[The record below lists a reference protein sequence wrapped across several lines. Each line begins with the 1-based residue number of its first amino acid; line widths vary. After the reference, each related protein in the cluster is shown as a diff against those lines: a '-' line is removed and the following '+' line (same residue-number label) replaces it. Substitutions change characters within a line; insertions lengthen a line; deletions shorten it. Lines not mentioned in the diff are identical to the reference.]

1 MKKILLATALLALGS
16 VSALAADLPARGMYT
31 KAPMVDPSFNWS
43 GFYLGAQIGA
53 ASMSTRLADDTDFFD
68 NQGVNPD
75 RHTGITG
82 GGYAGVNWQFGSF
95 VFGIDGQWS
104 GYDAKTASQP
114 DGPTSSALVQS
125 TIHDAGNVKARVG
138 LALNN
143 TLVYVA
149 AGPAWASST
158 LAVNTSATTAFTND
172 KVVSG
177 FAVAGGVEHAISSN
191 LIFRGQ
197 LQYATYDTQRVALTG
212 TRTYGQGS
220 DLLEATAGL
229 SFKFGPA
236 W

>member
-1 MKKILLATALLALGS
+1 MKKILLATAFAALGS
-16 VSALAADLPARGMYT
+16 VSAFAADLPARVYT

-43 GFYLGAQIGA
+43 GFYLGAQVGA
-53 ASMSTRLADDTDFFD
+53 ASMSTRLADDNDFFD
-68 NQGVNPD
+68 NEGVNPD

-95 VFGIDGQWS
+95 VVGIDGQWS
-104 GYDAKTASQP
+104 GYDAKTVSNLQHLT
-114 DGPTSSALVQS
+114 DSSVQS

-138 LALNN
+138 LAFNN

-158 LAVNTSATTAFTND
+158 IAVANATTAFTND

-212 TRTYGQGS
+212 TKTYGQSS